1 MNLVLL
7 GPPGGG
13 KGTQAKRIE
22 ERYGLKQLSTGDMLR
37 AAVAAGTE
45 TGRKAKAVMEAGQLV
60 SDGIIIAMI
69 GERMGAADCKA
80 GVIFDGFPRTVAQ
93 AEALD
98 GLLAQRGLKLDA
110 VIELKVDED
119 ALVARIGGRFSCK
132 RCGVGYHD
140 EFQRPKVAGI
150 CDACGST
157 EFLRRDDDK
166 PETVRARLE
175 AYRRQTAPI
184 LPYYETKALLTKV
197 DGMAAI
203 DDVTRQISTV
213 LDKAL
218 RH

>member
-175 AYRRQTAPI
+175 AYRHQTAPI